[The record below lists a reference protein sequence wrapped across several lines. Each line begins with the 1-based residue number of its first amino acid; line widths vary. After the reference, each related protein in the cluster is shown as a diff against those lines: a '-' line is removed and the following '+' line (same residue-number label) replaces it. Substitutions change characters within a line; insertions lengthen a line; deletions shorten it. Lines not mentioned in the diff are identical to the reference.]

1 MPGSFSGKRA
11 VFSKPAAGKTKYAQD
26 KKERKKERKKF
37 DPYITSDTKIN
48 SKWIKDLNVTG
59 NAIKLLEGNRVK
71 LHNIELGDD
80 LVDMAP
86 KAQAGKKIRYIGLHQ
101 T

>member
-48 SKWIKDLNVTG
+48 SK
-59 NAIKLLEGNRVK
+59 
-71 LHNIELGDD
+71 
-80 LVDMAP
+80 
-86 KAQAGKKIRYIGLHQ
+86 
-101 T
+101 